1 MFCGTSATGSGK
13 PKSEQDNSQS
23 RISAQNSTALNST
36 ELTVELGRT
45 LAQIGDKLNTEY
57 FEEWNSHKNYKRD
70 INIVSHFASD
80 VARTLSVVL
89 ISGWCDNLR

>member
-1 MFCGTSATGSGK
+1 TGKS
-13 PKSEQDNSQS
+13 KSEQENSQS
-23 RISAQNSTALNST
+23 RISAQNSTLNST

-45 LAQIGDKLNTEY
+45 LAQIGDKLNTQY

-70 INIVSHFASD
+70 IGIVSHLASV

>member
-1 MFCGTSATGSGK
+1 MFCGTSATGK

-23 RISAQNSTALNST
+23 RISAQNSTLNST

-70 INIVSHFASD
+70 IDIVSHFASD